1 MQLILGLG
9 NPGPRYAWTRHNV
22 GWLVL
27 DALLDDIGGAPV
39 TETRYVQRWGPVE
52 IEGRTVLLVKPLTYM
67 NRSGLVFHEL
77 PAGLLQDPGKV
88 LVVYDDI
95 ALPFGRIRMRKGG
108 SAGGHNGMKSVL
120 SVLKTLDVP
129 RLRIG
134 IAGAEHPQ
142 DVAGYVTSPFRRS
155 ETQRLPAILDRAV
168 ETAYLWVAGK
178 WDKAMQ
184 RANAPDLLEEKEGP
198 DED

>member
-22 GWLVL
+22 GWLVIDML
-27 DALLDDIGGAPV
+27 VDDVGGAPLS
-39 TETRYVQRWGPVE
+39 ETRHLQRWGPVE
-52 IEGRTVLLVKPLTYM
+52 IEGKTVLLVKPLTYM

-77 PAGLLQDPGKV
+77 PAELMQDPGKI

-95 ALPFGRIRMRKGG
+95 ALPFGRIRLRKSG

-120 SVLKTLDVP
+120 SVLGTLEVP
-129 RLRIG
+129 RLRVG
-134 IAGAEHPQ
+134 IAGADHPQ
-142 DVAGYVTSPFRRS
+142 DMARYVLSPFSHR
-155 ETQRLPAILDRAV
+155 ELKILPAILERAV
-168 ETAYLWVAGK
+168 EAVRLWVAGE

-184 RANAPDLLEEKEGP
+184 RANAPDLLEGM
-198 DED
+198 EDLSGN